1 VRQEHTRQRRRRGRR
16 RGATVLR
23 VVLGL
28 LLAGILFALGVGLGR
43 ALEQNPRPIG
53 ERTSVRTL
61 RPVPLT
67 AEPVTVTVTVTAPD
81 S

>member
-1 VRQEHTRQRRRRGRR
+1 MRPELLRERRRRGRR
-16 RGATVLR
+16 RSATVLR

-43 ALEQNPRPIG
+43 ALEENPRPGG
-53 ERTSVRTL
+53 ERTYVRTL

-67 AEPVTVTVTVTAPD
+67 GEPRTVTVTVTAPA